1 MFLKNGEGWTDC
13 ARTGG
18 RGKHSFMYLYC
29 DSAFGF
35 SLQKIF
41 GSNLTLHARLVVSPS
56 NQARG
61 VPAHHWFSVAAATE
75 NQSETDLVSLSIY
88 NAARTHFST
97 NAD

>member
-41 GSNLTLHARLVVSPS
+41 GSNLTLHARE
-56 NQARG
+56 ARG
-61 VPAHHWFSVAAATE
+61 VPASHWFSVAAATE